1 MTIEGLYYIDI
12 IYNLILFGICAIVVY
27 FILKLAIK
35 HGINESNIG
44 IKTAESEIINDK
56 KDEQSPS

>member
-44 IKTAESEIINDK
+44 KKTAESEIINDK